1 MDVDKC
7 EEWARDDRIALALDG
22 VAVERL
28 LVGRDPN
35 CDGAVDTLGDDAFAQ
50 RERDGEGE
58 AAGEHLAVE
67 SLRIVCEKSAAKQ
80 CNTDKLAYGGAAVE
94 GRRAE
99 L

>member
-1 MDVDKC
+1 MDVDKG
-7 EEWARDDRIALALDG
+7 EEWARDDRVALALDG

-28 LVGRDPN
+28 FVGRDPN

-67 SLRIVCEKSAAKQ
+67 ALRIVCLCVRKTAAVR
-80 CNTDKLAYGGAAVE
+80 CNTDKIGL
-94 GRRAE
+94 RRCCC
-99 L
+99 